1 MATKSDGGGDDGGRC
16 VVAAVAAAADRHCS
30 DARRFAG
37 DSSSS
42 MSC

>member
-16 VVAAVAAAADRHCS
+16 VVAAVAAADRHCS